1 MTNTELL
8 DKKIDDSGYRRNW
21 IAKQLGLTYYGFR
34 KKVSGENE
42 FKASEIVVLQKILK
56 LSNGERDNI
65 FLSILLKK

>member
-8 DKKIDDSGYRRNW
+8 DEKIDDSGYRRSW
-21 IAKQLGLTYYGFR
+21 IAKQLGLTSYGFR

-42 FKASEIVVLQKILK
+42 FKASEIVALQKILK